1 MMMKIFAFLICLC
14 SVLGAVDYATLS
26 DSKIYQKWL
35 KDAQSN
41 SVSGI
46 CTNPQDRRCQEAI
59 TESCETFINNSE
71 DYEWCKN
78 KIISTNTTAYGDYT
92 TLTNDTPMAISAIIQ
107 AEDTSG
113 LMAIIQAMPDIM
125 GEDIATLE
133 EQQGSNF
140 IADTFCYENLSP
152 QSLEILLQV
161 GKLDPRDRKCTLHT
175 SLLEGIKQKCNAWL
189 IKAKINP
196 GNPAPLP
203 ISNKTRAIFGIK
215 GYN

>member
-1 MMMKIFAFLICLC
+1 MKIFAFLICLC

-41 SVSGI
+41 GASGV
-46 CTNPQDRRCQEAI
+46 CTNPQDRRCQEVIA
-59 TESCETFINNSE
+59 ESCETFINNSE
-71 DYEWCKN
+71 DYEWCKD
-78 KIISTNTTAYGDYT
+78 KIISTNATAYGDYT
-92 TLTNDTPMAISAIIQ
+92 TLANDTPMAISAMIQ

-113 LMAIIQAMPDIM
+113 LMAIIQAMPDII

-175 SLLEGIKQKCNAWL
+175 SFLEGIKQKCNTL
-189 IKAKINP
+189 KN
-196 GNPAPLP
+196 
-203 ISNKTRAIFGIK
+203 NKDSDALKSCESIRALLEQYGAQ
-215 GYN
+215 